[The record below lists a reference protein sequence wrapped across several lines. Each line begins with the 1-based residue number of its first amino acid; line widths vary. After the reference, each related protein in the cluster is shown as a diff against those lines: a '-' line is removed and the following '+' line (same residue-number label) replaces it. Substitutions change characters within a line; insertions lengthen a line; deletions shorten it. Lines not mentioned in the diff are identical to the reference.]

1 MSHNHCLVLNADY
14 TPIGVIDWQKA
25 MIWLFRYQHN
35 TNIGIEILEYHQ
47 QDSVMTTAGKIPIPS
62 IIKTSRYLKLFTK
75 RVNFSRKNVFIRD
88 DFTCQYCNVKFP
100 INKLTYD
107 HVIPKSTWKHHS
119 TPTCWTNI
127 VTACIKCNLQ
137 KSNKTPKEA
146 NMPLQ
151 REPFA
156 PQKSLKYLPLSYELT
171 TILKDF
177 PAQWHTYIGDLIR

>member
-25 MIWLFRYQHN
+25 MIWLFRCQHN

-177 PAQWHTYIGDLIR
+177 PDQWHTYIGDLIR